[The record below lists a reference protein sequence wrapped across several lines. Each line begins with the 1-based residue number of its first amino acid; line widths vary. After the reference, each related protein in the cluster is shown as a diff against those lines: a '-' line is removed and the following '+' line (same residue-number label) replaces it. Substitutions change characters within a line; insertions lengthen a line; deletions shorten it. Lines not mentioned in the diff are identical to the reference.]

1 MEQVK
6 FNLVKTTT
14 WGVVKND
21 KGGYT
26 IPIAINDQK
35 VQKMIS
41 DLAEKYNA
49 KNPLYGYG
57 KSKRLYIKS
66 LCLNTEQKNDLL
78 DKDRQN
84 IKVSFFTKCI
94 YTWDGVNYI
103 IFKINK
109 LGLAGKP
116 EA

>member
-49 KNPLYGYG
+49 KTHFMVMVNL
-57 KSKRLYIKS
+57 
-66 LCLNTEQKNDLL
+66 
-78 DKDRQN
+78 KD
-84 IKVSFFTKCI
+84 FT
-94 YTWDGVNYI
+94 
-103 IFKINK
+103 
-109 LGLAGKP
+109 
-116 EA
+116 

>member
-1 MEQVK
+1 M

-57 KSKRLYIKS
+57 KSKTLYIKS
-66 LCLNTEQKNDLL
+66 LCLNTEYQGK
-78 DKDRQN
+78 
-84 IKVSFFTKCI
+84 FFTKCI
-94 YTWDGVNYI
+94 YTWNGVNYI

-116 EA
+116 EG